1 MLHEFPVEFL
11 SEHAQLLGSAL
22 GRLTQSKESFE
33 GRTEKAKRQR
43 EDL

>member
-1 MLHEFPVEFL
+1 MLSEVPVKSL

-33 GRTEKAKRQR
+33 GRIEKAKRQH